1 MLYLFT
7 ALVFFLIGG
16 LEAEIIR
23 LQLQG
28 PNGHVVSAELYNQL
42 FTMHGTT
49 MIFLA
54 IMPLSAAFFNFLI
67 PLQIGA
73 RDVAFPRLNAFS
85 YWVYLFGGIFITLP
99 ILFNVA
105 PNGGWFGYAP
115 LSTKPFAPGLNIDFW
130 VIGLQIL
137 GISSLAAAFNF
148 ITTIINLRAPG
159 MTLMRMPMFTWMS
172 FVVQFLLVLA
182 FPVITI
188 ALVFLL
194 LDRFFGTQFYEI
206 QAGADP
212 LLWQHLFWIFGHPEV
227 YILVLPAFGLVSE
240 VLPTFSRKP
249 LFGYPVMVYSGML
262 IGVLGFGVWAHH
274 MFAVGMGPIG
284 DSVFSLVTMLI
295 AIPTGVKI
303 FNWIAT
309 MAQGQLRFTTSM
321 MFGIGLIALF
331 TIGGISGV
339 MHASPPA
346 DLQQTDTYFIVA
358 HFHYVLFGGSIM
370 GIFAGIYLYFPKIT
384 GRLLDEKLGKI
395 HFWVNFVGMNLT
407 FFPMHFSGMLGMP
420 RRIYTYDSGQGWD
433 TFNLMSSIGAYI
445 LAVATLI
452 FFYNFLK
459 SRKHGEI
466 AGPNPWGA
474 GTLEWTIPSPPPEY
488 NFAVLPTVT
497 SRYPLWE
504 GDERDAESARINSQ
518 EGKTAEELH
527 IVLPYSTI
535 KPLIVAASMV
545 IMFCGLIFARPL
557 IFLGAASMVASLYSW
572 LLSPLEP
579 EHH

>member
-1 MLYLFT
+1 
-7 ALVFFLIGG
+7 
-16 LEAEIIR
+16 
-23 LQLQG
+23 
-28 PNGHVVSAELYNQL
+28 
-42 FTMHGTT
+42 
-49 MIFLA
+49 
-54 IMPLSAAFFNFLI
+54 
-67 PLQIGA
+67 
-73 RDVAFPRLNAFS
+73 
-85 YWVYLFGGIFITLP
+85 
-99 ILFNVA
+99 
-105 PNGGWFGYAP
+105 
-115 LSTKPFAPGLNIDFW
+115 
-130 VIGLQIL
+130 
-137 GISSLAAAFNF
+137 
-148 ITTIINLRAPG
+148 
-159 MTLMRMPMFTWMS
+159 
-172 FVVQFLLVLA
+172 
-182 FPVITI
+182 
-188 ALVFLL
+188 
-194 LDRFFGTQFYEI
+194 
-206 QAGADP
+206 
-212 LLWQHLFWIFGHPEV
+212 
-227 YILVLPAFGLVSE
+227 
-240 VLPTFSRKP
+240 
-249 LFGYPVMVYSGML
+249 
-262 IGVLGFGVWAHH
+262 
-274 MFAVGMGPIG
+274 
-284 DSVFSLVTMLI
+284 
-295 AIPTGVKI
+295 
-303 FNWIAT
+303 
-309 MAQGQLRFTTSM
+309 
-321 MFGIGLIALF
+321 
-331 TIGGISGV
+331 
-339 MHASPPA
+339 
-346 DLQQTDTYFIVA
+346 
-358 HFHYVLFGGSIM
+358 VLFGGSIM

-433 TFNLMSSIGAYI
+433 TFNLVSSIGAYI

-452 FFYNFLK
+452 FFYNFVK